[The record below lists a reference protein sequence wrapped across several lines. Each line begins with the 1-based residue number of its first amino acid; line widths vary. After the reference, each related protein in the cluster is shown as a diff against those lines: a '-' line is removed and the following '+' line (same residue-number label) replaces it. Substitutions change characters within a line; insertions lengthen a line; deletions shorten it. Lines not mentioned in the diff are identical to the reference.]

1 MMMTLNEEIQRIA
14 LEIIEKE
21 RKWYYDENEKRGQ
34 KDIIKRIIDSGL
46 KHLESLEDSNNDH

>member
-1 MMMTLNEEIQRIA
+1 MTRNEEIQRIA
-14 LEIIEKE
+14 FEIIEKE

-34 KDIIKRIIDSGL
+34 KDTIKRIIDNGL